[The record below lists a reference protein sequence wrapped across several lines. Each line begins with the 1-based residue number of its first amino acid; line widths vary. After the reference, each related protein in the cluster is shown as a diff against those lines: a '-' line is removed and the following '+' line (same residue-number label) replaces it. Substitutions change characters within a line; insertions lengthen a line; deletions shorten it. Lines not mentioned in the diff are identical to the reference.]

1 MSLFPSIFNVIL
13 SLTQMIRFPEPEV
26 YPYMRDAIND
36 AVENKTRLFL
46 SHFTSTTHH
55 PWGTPNDFT
64 ELEYFQTEGVRNR
77 HHGDMNSFLNT
88 VRYVDSWLGDVM
100 DLLND
105 GGIANETLVVLV
117 GDHGQAFV
125 EDSPASGTYQNSHIS
140 NLKIPLVFHHPLL
153 PRIQV
158 EANTTTLSIIPTIL
172 DLLVQTR
179 SLNEKDSDVALDLIN
194 EYEGQSLIRPYRS
207 TTENGRQAWNFNL
220 INPGGEIL
228 SVGSAAVPYRLI
240 LPLRD
245 DFDYKFIDTALDPEE
260 TDGITEWEPEML
272 VEHVRHAHSDH
283 AAQWVAEAE
292 KVGRWWVAERMR
304 LWDYHAT

>member
-1 MSLFPSIFNVIL
+1 MLP
-13 SLTQMIRFPEPEV
+13 LTQTIRYPEPEI

-55 PWGTPNDFT
+55 PWGTPNEFA
-64 ELEYFQTEGVRNR
+64 ELEYFQTRGVRNK
-77 HHGDMNSFLNT
+77 HHDDMNAFLNS
-88 VRYVDSWLGDVM
+88 VRYVDFWLGDVM
-100 DLLND
+100 NLLND
-105 GGIANETLVVLV
+105 TGTANETLVVLV
-117 GDHGQAFV
+117 GDHGQAFL
-125 EDSPASGTYQNSHIS
+125 EDSPVSGTYQNDHMS
-140 NLKIPLVFHHPLL
+140 NFQIPLIFHHPLL
-153 PRIQV
+153 PQMQV
-158 EANTTTLSIIPTIL
+158 TANATSLSIVPTIL

-179 SLNEKDSDVALDLIN
+179 SLNDKDTDVASDLMN

-207 TTENGRQAWNFNL
+207 TTENGRQAWHFNL

-228 SVGSAAVPYRLI
+228 GVGSAAVPYRLI

-245 DFDYKFIDTALDPEE
+245 DFDYKFVNPAEDPDETA
-260 TDGITEWEPEML
+260 GITEWEPDML
-272 VEHVRHAHSDH
+272 VEHVRNVHGDH

-292 KVGRWWVAERMR
+292 KIGRWWVAERMR